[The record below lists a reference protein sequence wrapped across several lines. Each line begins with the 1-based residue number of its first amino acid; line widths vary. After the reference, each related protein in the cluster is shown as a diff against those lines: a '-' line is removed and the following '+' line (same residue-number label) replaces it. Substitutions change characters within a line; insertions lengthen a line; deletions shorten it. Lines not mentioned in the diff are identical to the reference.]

1 VCWKMIRHDT
11 QTSTMVEYT
20 NVITDAQ
27 PWGYCTCDVYTRAW
41 AKAVD
46 YASTDAFGEAYW
58 ETSWQWQGPPSTP
71 PGGTLSWSIY
81 VEGSADAWGD
91 TNPGNGG
98 SAVSDA
104 DGSSGAFYARSTGST
119 ATGGGTAYGSVED
132 SDYAT
137 GDAVLDGQAQQESW
151 SGVPG
156 YGYYDYSIGWK
167 LDTGDYD
174 FVASGTSFVQVLA
187 GVFCDGTTYASA
199 SGAGS
204 GSEAE
209 GETITE
215 ATATSI
221 DAELTW
227 E

>member
-1 VCWKMIRHDT
+1 M
-11 QTSTMVEYT
+11 
-20 NVITDAQ
+20 
-27 PWGYCTCDVYTRAW
+27 RA
-41 AKAVD
+41 
-46 YASTDAFGEAYW
+46 
-58 ETSWQWQGPPSTP
+58 
-71 PGGTLSWSIY
+71 
-81 VEGSADAWGD
+81 
-91 TNPGNGG
+91 NGL
-98 SAVSDA
+98 
-104 DGSSGAFYARSTGST
+104 SGAFYARNTGST
-119 ATGGGTAYGSVED
+119 ATGAGKAYGSVED

-137 GDAVLDGQAQQESW
+137 GDAVLYGQAQQEGW
-151 SGVPG
+151 DATLQPG
-156 YGYYDYSIGWK
+156 FYDCFIDWK
-167 LDTGDYD
+167 LDTGDDD

-209 GETITE
+209 AETITE